1 MATCISGSGDSLKDL
16 NLIVCS
22 DLHGSSQ
29 ALDMLVEAASSD
41 SYDAMVV
48 CGDFTT
54 FGTTEFT
61 EKFLKRLKL
70 RIFAVP
76 GNCDLPETVS
86 VLEAA
91 NASIHNVREGFMGR
105 QFFGSGGALP
115 GGGTPFEIEDDIL
128 ERSLRSVAVKEGI
141 MVTHCPAYGMND
153 LTKNGRHLGSNGVLR
168 VANEFKPI
176 LALSGHVHEAQG
188 RIVSKDTVFVNPGTA
203 RHGSYA
209 TVRVGDSV
217 DVEFHE
223 VQLQR

>member
-1 MATCISGSGDSLKDL
+1 
-16 NLIVCS
+16 
-22 DLHGSSQ
+22 
-29 ALDMLVEAASSD
+29 MLAGVASSNP
-41 SYDAMVV
+41 YDAIII

-61 EKFLKRLKL
+61 EKFLKKLKL

-76 GNCDLPETVS
+76 GNCDVPETVS

-91 NASIHNVREGFMGR
+91 NASIHNVREEFMGR
-105 QFFGSGGALP
+105 QLFGSGGALP

-128 ERSLRSVAVKEGI
+128 ERSLRSVAVKDGI
-141 MVTHCPAYGMND
+141 MITHCPAYGMND
-153 LTKNGRHLGSNGVLR
+153 LTKNGRHLGSKGVLR

-176 LALSGHVHEAQG
+176 LAVSGHVHEAG
-188 RIVSKDTVFVNPGTA
+188 GKTVSKDTVFVNPGSA

-209 TVRVGDSV
+209 SVRLDESV

-223 VQLQR
+223 VQLKH

>member
-1 MATCISGSGDSLKDL
+1 MRGMTLL
-16 NLIVCS
+16 VCS
-22 DLHGSSQ
+22 DLHGSGQ
-29 ALDMLVEAASSD
+29 ALDMLAEAASSG

-61 EKFLKRLKL
+61 ERFLKRLKL

-76 GNCDLPETVS
+76 GNCDIPETVS

-91 NASIHNVREGFMGR
+91 NASIHNVREEFMGM

-141 MVTHCPAYGMND
+141 MVTHCPAFGMND
-153 LTKNGRHLGSNGVLR
+153 LTKNGRHLGSDGILR

-176 LALSGHVHEAQG
+176 LAVSGHVHEAGG
-188 RIVSKDTVFVNPGTA
+188 RMVSKDTVFVNPGAA
-203 RHGSYA
+203 RNGSYA
-209 TVRVGDSV
+209 SVRVDESV
-217 DVEFHE
+217 DVEFHQ